1 MMSLKDT
8 DIQRAGIIPYVKKKG
23 KVFFL
28 FGLGEGIA
36 SISDFGGTREL
47 SDADVLETALREFHE
62 ETFNVIGTLTRDN
75 LKHAPYIIG
84 ETGFHETEKC
94 ALFFVAYRQDF
105 PFFAKMNEF
114 KERNV
119 PGDETRGLIVLERE
133 QLFRALKQPE
143 KRIQSS
149 KVFLFHAKVRSVL
162 LLGKDTI
169 GSL

>member
-1 MMSLKDT
+1 MSLE
-8 DIQRAGIIPYVKKKG
+8 DINLRRAGIIPYIKKQG
-23 KVFFL
+23 RVFFL

-36 SISDFGGTREL
+36 SISDFGGTREPA
-47 SDADVLETALREFHE
+47 DADVLETALREFHE

-75 LKHAPYIIG
+75 LKGDPYIIG

-94 ALFFVAYRQDF
+94 VLFFVAYRQDF
-105 PFFAKMNEF
+105 PFFEKMNEF
-114 KERNV
+114 KDRNM